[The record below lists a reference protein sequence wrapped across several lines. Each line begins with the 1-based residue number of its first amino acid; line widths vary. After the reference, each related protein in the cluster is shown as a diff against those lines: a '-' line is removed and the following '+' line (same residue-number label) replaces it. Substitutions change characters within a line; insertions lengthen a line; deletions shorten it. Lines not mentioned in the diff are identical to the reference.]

1 MPLFAPIP
9 GVIIMSDNILQKL
22 IKPSARAK
30 VWWIFAG
37 IMILVLAALLINFGG
52 YYNKAVD
59 KFKAPLPKVK
69 EVSFKL
75 GQDLVGGTTLTYQA
89 DVSALSAAEKSNA
102 VEGVRD
108 VIERRINVFGVS
120 ESSVQINRTSG
131 GDYGIIVELPGVK
144 DVKQAIKMIGETPLL
159 EFKEQNNEV
168 RKMTVEETKQLNDFN
183 KAAEKSATEVLGKV
197 ISGGDFKALASV
209 YSQDDKT
216 KASGGDLGFITEKDN
231 PEIYN
236 LAKNIASG
244 KTSADLG
251 QITGGFE
258 IIKVEEKRVKVNPF
272 SNTAEKEVK
281 AAHLLI
287 CYISK
292 TGCESGL
299 TKEQALA
306 KINKLKQDATPANF
320 KDLVKQNSTEP
331 GARENGGE
339 LGWFG
344 ADAMVKPFADQ
355 VFKQAVDT
363 ISSPVETDFGWH
375 LIYKQE
381 ERKVEEIKVSHI
393 FIKTKIEADI
403 IGKQSEWKNTELTGK
418 NLKSA
423 TVEFNPQD
431 GSPEVSLVFD
441 EQGAKMF
448 EAITARNVNKPV
460 AIYLDGYPIS
470 QPNVNEKITG
480 GKAVIS
486 GKFNITEAKLLTQRL
501 NAGAL
506 PVPIELV
513 NQEITGPSLGQ
524 KSMADSARAGVIG
537 FIIIAIFMILFYRLP
552 GLMAVLAL
560 AVYSLT
566 VFAIFKIGFSMA
578 ALLLVGVFLLIGITV
593 NGWFILFAFLS
604 YILLYFI
611 GGLSP
616 VTLTLAGLAGAIVSV
631 GMAVD
636 ANILIFARMKEEIAN
651 GKPLTSAIEN
661 GFKRAWPSI
670 RDSNFN
676 TLITCFILI
685 MFTTSAVKGF
695 AITLGLGVIIS
706 MFTAIFITRNFL
718 NLIPAEWLEKRH
730 GLITSIKK

>member
-1 MPLFAPIP
+1 MP
-9 GVIIMSDNILQKL
+9 DNILQKL
-22 IKPSARAK
+22 FSPSARGK
-30 VWWIFAG
+30 VWWVFVCI
-37 IMILVLAALLINFGG
+37 IILAIGAALIDFGA

-59 KFKAPLPKVK
+59 KFKAPFPHVK
-69 EVSFKL
+69 EVPFRL
-75 GQDLVGGTTLTYQA
+75 GLDLLGGTQLTYEA
-89 DVSALSAAEKSNA
+89 DVSALSTAEKGNA

-108 VIERRINVFGVS
+108 VIERRVNIFGVS
-120 ESSVQINRTSG
+120 EPNVQINRTAG
-131 GDYGIIVELPGVK
+131 GDYRIIVEMAGIK
-144 DVKQAIKMIGETPLL
+144 DVKQAIQMIGETPLL
-159 EFKEQNNEV
+159 EFKEQNNEI
-168 RKMTVEETKQLNDFN
+168 RQITAEETKQLEDYN
-183 KAAEKSATEVLGKV
+183 KAAENNATEVLGKV
-197 ISGGDFKALASV
+197 ISGGDFKALAEA
-209 YSQDDKT
+209 YSQDENT
-216 KASGGDLGFITEKDN
+216 KASGGDLGYIMEKDN

-236 LAKNIASG
+236 LAKNIAVG

-251 QITGGFE
+251 RVTGGFE
-258 IIKVEEKRVKVNPF
+258 IIKVLDKRVKNNPF
-272 SNTAEKEVK
+272 SNTEEKEVL
-281 AAHLLI
+281 ATHLLI
-287 CYISK
+287 CYTGV

-299 TKEQALA
+299 TKEEALA
-306 KINKLKQDATPANF
+306 KINKLKEEATPDNF
-320 KDLVKQNSTEP
+320 KDLIKQNSTEP
-331 GARENGGE
+331 GARDSGGE

-344 ADAMVKPFADQ
+344 VGAMVKPFEDE
-355 VFKQAVDT
+355 VFKQAVGT
-363 ISSPVETDFGWH
+363 ISDPVETEFGWH

-381 ERKVEEIKVSHI
+381 EKKVEEIKVSHI
-393 FIKTKIEADI
+393 FIRIMTEEDI
-403 IGKQSEWKNTELTGK
+403 VGTQSEWKNTELTGK

-423 TVEFNPQD
+423 AVEFNPQD

-441 EQGAKMF
+441 DEGAKMF
-448 EAITARNVNKPV
+448 EEITARNINKPV

-470 QPNVNEKITG
+470 VPTVNEKITG

-506 PVPIELV
+506 PVPIGLV
-513 NQEITGPSLGQ
+513 NQQTIGASLGQ
-524 KSMADSARAGVIG
+524 QSVADSLKAGLIG
-537 FIIIAIFMILFYRLP
+537 FVIIVLFMILFYRLP

-560 AVYSLT
+560 MVYGLL
-566 VFAIFKIGFSMA
+566 VFSIFKIGFSMA
-578 ALLLVGVFLLIGITV
+578 ALLLVGIFLLIGITV

-651 GKPLTSAIEN
+651 GKPLTSAIED

-718 NLIPAEWLEKRH
+718 NLIPTEWLEKKH
-730 GLITSIKK
+730 GLITSVKNKF

>member
-1 MPLFAPIP
+1 
-9 GVIIMSDNILQKL
+9 MSDNILQKL
-22 IKPSARAK
+22 LKPSARGK
-30 VWWIFAG
+30 VWWVFAC
-37 IMILVLAALLINFGG
+37 IMVLVLVTSLVDFGG

-59 KFKAPLPKVK
+59 KFKIPFPKVK
-69 EVSFKL
+69 EVPFRL
-75 GQDLVGGTTLTYQA
+75 GLDLLGGTQLTYQA
-89 DVSALSAAEKSNA
+89 DVSAIATADKSNA

-108 VIERRINVFGVS
+108 VIERRINIFGVS
-120 ESSVQINRTSG
+120 EPNVQINRTSG
-131 GDYGIIVELPGVK
+131 GDYRIIVELAGIK

-159 EFKEQNNEV
+159 EFKEQNTEIRQV
-168 RKMTVEETKQLNDFN
+168 TAQETTQLNDFN
-183 KAAEKSATEVLGKV
+183 KTAEKQATEVLGKV
-197 ISGGDFKALASV
+197 LSGGDFKALATA
-209 YSQDDKT
+209 YSQDEKT
-216 KASGGDLGFITEKDN
+216 KAAGGDLGYITEKDN

-236 LAKNIASG
+236 LAKNIPVG

-251 QITGGFE
+251 KVTNGYE
-258 IIKVEEKRVKVNPF
+258 IIKVEDKRVKTNAF
-272 SNTAEKEVK
+272 SNTEEKEVK
-281 AAHLLI
+281 ASHLLI
-287 CYISK
+287 CFTGT

-299 TKEQALA
+299 SKEEALE
-306 KINKLKQDATPANF
+306 KINKLKSRATINNF
-320 KDLVKQNSTEP
+320 KDLINQNSTEP
-331 GARENGGE
+331 AARESNGE

-344 ADAMVKPFADQ
+344 AGAMVQSFEDA
-355 VFKQAVDT
+355 VFKQAVGV
-363 ISSPVETDFGWH
+363 ISGPVETEFGFH
-375 LIYKQE
+375 LIYKQA
-381 ERKVEEIKVSHI
+381 ERKVEEIKASHI
-393 FIKTKIEADI
+393 FIKIMTEADI
-403 IGKQSEWKNTELTGK
+403 VGSQSEWKNTELTGK

-431 GSPEVSLVFD
+431 GSPEVSLAFD
-441 EQGAKMF
+441 DEGAKMF
-448 EAITARNVNKPV
+448 EDITGRNIGKPV

-470 QPNVNEKITG
+470 TPNVNEKIPG

-486 GKFNITEAKLLTQRL
+486 GKFNITEAKLLSQRL

-513 NQEITGPSLGQ
+513 NQQTIGASLGQ
-524 KSMADSARAGVIG
+524 QSVNDSMKAGLIG

-560 AVYSLT
+560 MVYSLI

-578 ALLLVGVFLLIGITV
+578 ALLLVGIFLLIGITV
-593 NGWFILFAFLS
+593 NGWFILFSFIS

-651 GKPLTSAIEN
+651 GKPLTSAIED

-718 NLIPAEWLEKRH
+718 NLIPSAWLEKRH
-730 GLITSIKK
+730 SLITSVKSSENK